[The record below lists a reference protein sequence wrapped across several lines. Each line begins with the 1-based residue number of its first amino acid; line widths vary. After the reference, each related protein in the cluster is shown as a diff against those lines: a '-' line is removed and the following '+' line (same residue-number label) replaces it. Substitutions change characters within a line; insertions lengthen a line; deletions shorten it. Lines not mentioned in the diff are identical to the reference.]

1 MAIEKLIE
9 EFAKL
14 PGIGYKTAQ
23 RLTLHVL
30 NLPHDEV
37 NDFAQALVKAKGT
50 IKYCSVCG
58 NYTDSD
64 PCAIC
69 SNPNRDESTICVVE
83 QPKDIMSVEKIKEY
97 NGVYHV
103 LHGVISPMSG
113 KGPDDIKLREL
124 ITRINANINEVIV
137 ATNPNVEG
145 EATAMYISKILKP
158 LGVKVT
164 RIAHGIPVGG
174 DLEYADEVTLSKA
187 LEKQRIEDKH
197 SVDDAKMPKML
208 RETWFNLHKRKL
220 PKAVKPYFWQFRR
233 PRLARVT
240 R

>member
-1 MAIEKLIE
+1 MDFYPVAIEKLIE

-14 PGIGYKTAQ
+14 PGIGHKTAQ

-30 NLPHDEV
+30 NLPREEV
-37 NDFAQALVKAKGT
+37 KEFAEALMKARGT
-50 IKYCSVCG
+50 IRYCSVCG
-58 NYTDSD
+58 NFTDSEV
-64 PCAIC
+64 CAIC
-69 SNPNRDESTICVVE
+69 SNPNRDTSTICVVE
-83 QPKDIMSVEKIKEY
+83 QPKDIMSMEKIREY

-113 KGPDDIKLREL
+113 KGPDDIRLKEL
-124 ITRINANINEVIV
+124 VRRINGDVKEIIV

-187 LEKQRIEDKH
+187 LEG
-197 SVDDAKMPKML
+197 
-208 RETWFNLHKRKL
+208 
-220 PKAVKPYFWQFRR
+220 
-233 PRLARVT
+233 RVEL
-240 R
+240 